1 MCPGWDRGLG
11 ENEYIYMYGGI
22 LLFFTWN
29 YDNIVSGLYLNEIK
43 KFKVKKNN
51 YRVKYKNRKRKKKEQ
66 RYHFADK
73 GLHSQR

>member
-22 LLFFTWN
+22 LLLFTCN

-43 KFKVKKNN
+43 KFKVKK
-51 YRVKYKNRKRKKKEQ
+51 KELQSQIQNRKRKKAEIS
-66 RYHFADK
+66 
-73 GLHSQR
+73 LC

>member
-22 LLFFTWN
+22 LLLFTCN

-43 KFKVKKNN
+43 KFKVKK
-51 YRVKYKNRKRKKKEQ
+51 KELQ
-66 RYHFADK
+66 
-73 GLHSQR
+73 SQIQK